1 MQQHRSITL
10 LRDEVAQL
18 QQMLRLRDQVC
29 ELSHI
34 VGDLQGRFQDLFENQ
49 VDAQNALAQ
58 LDRGTASLQKTVQEQ
73 QGRFHQLQELVR
85 VQSMQLQS
93 LGLQRAWIGGF

>member
-58 LDRGTASLQKTVQEQ
+58 LDRKMASLQETVQEQ
-73 QGRFHQLQELVR
+73 QGRLHQLQELVH
-85 VQSMQLQS
+85 VHSMQLQS
-93 LGLQRAWIGGF
+93 LGLRCARIGGF

>member
-58 LDRGTASLQKTVQEQ
+58 QMASLQETVQEQ
-73 QGRFHQLQELVR
+73 QGRLHQLQELVH
-85 VQSMQLQS
+85 VHSMQLQS
-93 LGLQRAWIGGF
+93 LGLQCARIGGF